1 MNYFV
6 PVLIR
11 VERMDISYLLY
22 APILIIEAVPLEQ
35 VISLIYL

>member
-22 APILIIEAVPLEQ
+22 APILIIETVPLEQ
-35 VISLIYL
+35 IISLIYL

>member
-22 APILIIEAVPLEQ
+22 ALILIIEAVPLEQ
-35 VISLIYL
+35 IISLIYL